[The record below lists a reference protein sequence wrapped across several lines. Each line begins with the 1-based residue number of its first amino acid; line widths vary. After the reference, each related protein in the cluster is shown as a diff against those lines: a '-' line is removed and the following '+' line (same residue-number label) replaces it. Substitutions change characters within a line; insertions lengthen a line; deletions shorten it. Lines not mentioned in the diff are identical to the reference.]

1 MVLRWPDWP
10 GSVLAISG
18 QAGSGKTHLGAIWQ
32 ERSQA
37 VELDL
42 RDFRSQIGL
51 RSRTCRQDA
60 ASPSGEHPSGVRL
73 SGTCPSGTF
82 LLNAS
87 PSWLHGLE
95 TELFLQEELFHFLNE
110 LSGLRRFHACLVL
123 SEAPPASWRV
133 RLADLRTRL
142 RALPVFSLTTP
153 DDETLVRLLRR
164 HFRSQGL
171 DVEENVLAYL
181 VPRVERRYDFVR
193 LLVRRINQMSLALR
207 RRVTIPLAR
216 AALLQ
221 VTDVWPT
228 EDGEPE
234 GLPYLAEDAVPTHAL
249 PTPPASPAHP
259 GRAG

>member
-10 GSVLAISG
+10 GPMLAISG

-32 ERSQA
+32 KRSQA

-42 RDFRSQIGL
+42 RDFRAQIRARSQTYE
-51 RSRTCRQDA
+51 RA
-60 ASPSGEHPSGVRL
+60 AAPRGA
-73 SGTCPSGTF
+73 F
-82 LLNAS
+82 LLHAS
-87 PSWLHGLE
+87 PSWIHSLE

-110 LSGLRRFHACLVL
+110 IAAPRGFYSRGFYACLVL
-123 SEAPPASWRV
+123 SEVPPASWRV
-133 RLADLRTRL
+133 GLADLRTRL

-153 DDETLVRLLRR
+153 DDETLALLLRR
-164 HFRSQGL
+164 HFQSEGL

-181 VPRVERRYDFVR
+181 VLRVERRYDFVR

-216 AALLQ
+216 TALLQ
-221 VTDVWPT
+221 VTDVWPSD
-228 EDGEPE
+228 DGGEVEAGAGAEAEARLYPE
-234 GLPYLAEDAVPTHAL
+234 ASVS
-249 PTPPASPAHP
+249 TPPVSTHS